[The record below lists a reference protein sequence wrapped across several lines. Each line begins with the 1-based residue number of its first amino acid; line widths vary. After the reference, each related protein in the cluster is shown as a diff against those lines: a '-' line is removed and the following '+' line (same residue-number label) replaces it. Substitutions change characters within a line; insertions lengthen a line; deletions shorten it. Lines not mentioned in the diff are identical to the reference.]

1 MQHPGDRFFVV
12 VTIAMGRVREL
23 TGEVGNEL
31 TVYALLVRQLGY
43 DHGPCGWSV
52 VRVHVEN
59 STVCSRESRSPSPLF
74 PWNADRA
81 NGSTTARR
89 YAQGEPGIEL

>member
-43 DHGPCGWSV
+43 DHGPA
-52 VRVHVEN
+52 
-59 STVCSRESRSPSPLF
+59 TIQQTPLGM
-74 PWNADRA
+74 RL
-81 NGSTTARR
+81 G
-89 YAQGEPGIEL
+89 